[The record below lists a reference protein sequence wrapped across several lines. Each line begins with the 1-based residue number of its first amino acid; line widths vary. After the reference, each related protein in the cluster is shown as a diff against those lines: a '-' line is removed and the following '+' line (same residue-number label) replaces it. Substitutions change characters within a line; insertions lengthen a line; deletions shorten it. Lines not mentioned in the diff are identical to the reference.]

1 MKRVDNLGSV
11 AAPMSL
17 TFIKYLI
24 DYNLHQGL
32 YNMTGILSNDF
43 YVINDL
49 ENKSRPVKIKLDN
62 NKDTGFKWK
71 IWVTDLE

>member
-1 MKRVDNLGSV
+1 
-11 AAPMSL
+11 
-17 TFIKYLI
+17 
-24 DYNLHQGL
+24 
-32 YNMTGILSNDF
+32 MTGILSNDF